1 MFGLF
6 GKKKKSL
13 SALDELIFAIYG
25 NPPPVKRAHVGEAV
39 ELAKELLSNVV
50 DENAIR
56 SQAIVLSD
64 SPIPYSTHD
73 LALAVSLHFFKQPEN
88 IPKLF
93 DVQIL
98 ARMKMIQ
105 WLEGGLVAPMFVE
118 SVESV
123 LYRLY
128 KPGA

>member
-6 GKKKKSL
+6 SKKKKPV
-13 SALDELIFAIYG
+13 SALDEVIITIYG
-25 NPPPVKRAHVGEAV
+25 NPPPAKRADVGEAV
-39 ELAKELLSNVV
+39 ELAKELLGNSV
-50 DENAIR
+50 DEIEIR
-56 SQAIVLSD
+56 RQAIVLSD

-88 IPKLF
+88 IPRFF
-93 DVQIL
+93 DAQLL

-105 WLEGGLVAPMFVE
+105 WLESGLVAPIFVQ